1 MPRTKNI
8 RLVAIEKELVHETGG
23 GKVCFGWSRE
33 PGEKQREED
42 VLKAFG
48 DYKYGFNAID
58 DHEGDICK
66 ACLWLF
72 EPYCGPL
79 GVVLDS
85 RNIWYDTGSRA
96 YHSHWWVGRFLH
108 GDANRLYNQEYGPIV
123 NIDMDVVDAIRKEV
137 EREDAKG
144 WERSE
149 DSKRDREALAEMK
162 EVLEF
167 LERWCGKEGVDVLCI
182 KEG

>member
-1 MPRTKNI
+1 MAPRTKNI
-8 RLVAIEKELVHETGG
+8 RLVAIDKELVHETGE

-33 PGEKQREED
+33 PEEKKRDED

-79 GVVLDS
+79 GIVLDS

-96 YHSHWWVGRFLH
+96 YHSKWWVGRFLQ

-123 NIDMDVVDAIRKEV
+123 NIERDVVDAIRKEI
-137 EREDAKG
+137 ERDGVGGLGGEKG
-144 WERSE
+144 
-149 DSKRDREALAEMK
+149 DKEALAEIQ
-162 EVLEF
+162 EVFGF
-167 LERWCGKEGVDVLCI
+167 LDKWCGKEGVDVLCI